1 MKRLHGGTRTRRGPG
16 PSLVRDCS
24 RSRVKLA
31 VRVEGPNKLLSM
43 TAFGA
48 QRKHGTLPTD
58 FRSPPENG
66 PSRCG
71 HLTARFARGC
81 GKTRH
86 TRLTTGMRFSV
97 LTAEA

>member
-48 QRKHGTLPTD
+48 RRKHVTLPTD
-58 FRSPPENG
+58 FRSPSVNG
-66 PSRCG
+66 HSCYG
-71 HLTARFARGC
+71 HLTARFAPKPTSTKGNQN
-81 GKTRH
+81 
-86 TRLTTGMRFSV
+86 RLTQTIANLR
-97 LTAEA
+97 